1 MGQEF
6 VIGMLALELR
16 KGSLINELLTTIEL
30 KIIYHFLVKKTEAQ
44 LILRNYDLNIFLLYL
59 CILARMHSLDISYGK
74 DT

>member
-44 LILRNYDLNIFLLYL
+44 LILRNYLNIFLLYL
-59 CILARMHSLDISYGK
+59 CILARIHSLD
-74 DT
+74 TNFVR